1 VLSSYPENF
10 TALFPISWNG
20 DVIQVLPDR
29 LRLTE
34 RGANEAAFRLAVD
47 KAENRIL
54 WNELPPPH
62 KLSCVDAL
70 PDAEVLLEITVN
82 DEIRPAMVMRAFG
95 AGRVLYSAF
104 DETWRWR
111 YKVADT
117 YHQRFWYQLA
127 KTIMA
132 RPFAV
137 SDEFAA
143 LDTGAA
149 SYSHGEMADIRVRL
163 TGLDGRPATG
173 VTVDALLWKD
183 GQIISTVSLDPDGI
197 VDGIYR
203 GRTGALEQ
211 GEYEVSIQASGYSQ
225 EVLKAR
231 TQFVV
236 EPPETGELQ
245 QTACNEELL
254 RSMAASSGGQFL
266 SEEQFTKVVSLLRPL
281 SSGEVVESDTLLW
294 QSYWWFAAIL
304 GLLATEWMLRKR
316 AGLL

>member
-1 VLSSYPENF
+1 
-10 TALFPISWNG
+10 
-20 DVIQVLPDR
+20 
-29 LRLTE
+29 
-34 RGANEAAFRLAVD
+34 
-47 KAENRIL
+47 
-54 WNELPPPH
+54 
-62 KLSCVDAL
+62 
-70 PDAEVLLEITVN
+70 
-82 DEIRPAMVMRAFG
+82 
-95 AGRVLYSAF
+95 
-104 DETWRWR
+104 
-111 YKVADT
+111 
-117 YHQRFWYQLA
+117 
-127 KTIMA
+127 
-132 RPFAV
+132 
-137 SDEFAA
+137 
-143 LDTGAA
+143 
-149 SYSHGEMADIRVRL
+149 MADIRVRL